1 MNLITTRSRYGLRF
15 LIDLAEHG
23 GTELLDRGS
32 IAARQGIPEHYL
44 SKLVIPLK
52 SAGIIRSERGSGGGY
67 SLAKPASEISLLT
80 VVEVL
85 EGRTSLLDC
94 TANPA
99 SCSRSGECRTLPVWT
114 GLDKVVRD
122 YLAGMTVASVAQ
134 LFPDFSI

>member
-1 MNLITTRSRYGLRF
+1 MRF
-15 LIDLAEHG
+15 LIDLAEHD
-23 GTELLDRGS
+23 GTELLELGS

-99 SCSRSGECRTLPVWT
+99 CCTRSGECKTLPVWI
-114 GLDKVVRD
+114 GLDKVIRD
-122 YLAGMTVASVAQ
+122 YLAGMTVASIAQ
-134 LFPDFSI
+134 LSPDFSI